1 MKSIV
6 RYPERGHGGNSRY
19 RGNCSP
25 QLIED
30 LIKQFHVSEICDYMA
45 GSFTTADAANQMGII
60 SHCYDLNRG
69 FDLMEMDIPERSE
82 FTFWHPP
89 YWDIVRYS
97 NTQYSAEG
105 VLQKYGFDPRVND
118 LSNAAT
124 WEDFVKMQNY
134 CTMKQYAALETGGRL
149 AILMGDIKKKGHLYS
164 QLLDIIKPGT
174 VENIVIKEQFN
185 CTSDR
190 RTYGGNFIPI
200 CHEYLLIL
208 RKDMPLMV
216 QYTLSTAG
224 KTDLRDMDC
233 STWKSVVIETMQHI
247 GKTAALQEIYELI
260 EGHRKTRQNPNWKA
274 KVRQILN
281 QNKEFTP
288 VARGKWKLNM

>member
-6 RYPERGHGGNSRY
+6 RYPNRGQGGSNRY

-30 LIKQFHVSEICDYMA
+30 LIRQFHVSEICDYMA
-45 GSFTTADAANQMGII
+45 GSFTTEDAAKKMGIT

-69 FDLMEMDIPERSE
+69 FDLMEMDIPQRSE

-97 NTQYSAEG
+97 NTQYSADEI
-105 VLQKYGFDPRVND
+105 LKKYGFDPRKND
-118 LSNAAT
+118 LSNAPT

-149 AILMGDIKKKGHLYS
+149 VILMGDIKKKGKLYS

-174 VENIVIKEQFN
+174 VENIIIKEQFN

-190 RTYGGNFIPI
+190 TSYSRKFIPI

-208 RKDMPLMV
+208 RKDVPLMYHCTMTV
-216 QYTLSTAG
+216 RND
-224 KTDLRDMDC
+224 TDIRDVEC
-233 STWKSVVIETMQHI
+233 STWKNVVIEILQYI
-247 GKTAALQEIYELI
+247 GRPARLDEIYGAI
-260 EGHRKTRQNPNWKA
+260 EGHRKTKSNPNWRA

-281 QNKEFTP
+281 QNREFQSIN
-288 VARGKWKLNM
+288 RGVWELA